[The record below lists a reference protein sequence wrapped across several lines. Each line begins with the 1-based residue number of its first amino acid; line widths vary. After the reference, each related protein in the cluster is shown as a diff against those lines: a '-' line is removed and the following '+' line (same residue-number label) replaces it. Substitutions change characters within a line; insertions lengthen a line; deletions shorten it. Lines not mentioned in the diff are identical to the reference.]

1 MNFLLLLLEKLKFFF
16 FFFFLAMLGRH
27 CYACFFLVVGSRGYS
42 PVAVLGLVVAMASL
56 VEHRL

>member
-1 MNFLLLLLEKLKFFF
+1 MNFLLLLLEKLN

-42 PVAVLGLVVAMASL
+42 PVVVLGLVVAMASL